1 VGAPLGLS
9 DRSAE
14 PAARW
19 IGMGSKGAI
28 GRLPQVSAR
37 RRRIGVG
44 KNRLLVELLLGET
57 AAPQQQPQGA
67 HADGEQ
73 AGEPER
79 EARVAERDACVEEL
93 GRTVKRQSAGDQ
105 QDRKS
110 TRLNSS
116 HVAISYAVF

>member
-1 VGAPLGLS
+1 MMGKHSTALS
-9 DRSAE
+9 SASRTTASQACCTTRG
-14 PAARW
+14 P
-19 IGMGSKGAI
+19 S
-28 GRLPQVSAR
+28 SAG

-57 AAPQQQPQGA
+57 AAPQQQSQDA

-93 GRTVKRQSAGDQ
+93 GRTVERQSAGDQ
-105 QDRKS
+105 QRQPGSADQRQCPGPSLQKRKS
-110 TRLNSS
+110 
-116 HVAISYAVF
+116 